1 MSKTL
6 LIDRN
11 ISQGNL
17 LADAIRSRSYEVDVV
32 HSVAEAEAILKREP
46 FNLIVLDVSFEA
58 DAGQAVA
65 NVRKDAAAASE
76 KRLPLVVVTKSFSE
90 SSFLLDSGE
99 VDVLLEYPAHVEQL
113 QQVVEQFVGC

>member
-11 ISQGNL
+11 IAQGTI
-17 LADAIRSRSYEVDVV
+17 LADTIKGQAYEVDVV
-32 HSVAEAEAILKREP
+32 HSVEEAEAIFKRET
-46 FNLIVLDVSFEA
+46 FDAVVLDVSFEA
-58 DAGQAVA
+58 EAKDAVKR
-65 NVRKDAAAASE
+65 VRESAAAASE
-76 KRLPLVVVTKSFSE
+76 KRTPLIVVTKNFGE

-113 QQVVEQFVGC
+113 RQVVEQFVGC